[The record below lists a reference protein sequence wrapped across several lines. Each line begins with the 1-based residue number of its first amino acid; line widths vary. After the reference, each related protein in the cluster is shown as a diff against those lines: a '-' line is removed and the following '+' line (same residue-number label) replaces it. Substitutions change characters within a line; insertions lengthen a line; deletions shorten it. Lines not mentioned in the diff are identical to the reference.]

1 MSEKK
6 EESTQKGDFVLMEY
20 TGKIKETGEVFSTT
34 LEEVAKKEGFHKEG
48 TVYSPDLVV
57 IGENWVLKG
66 LDEGIVGL
74 KEGQTVTM
82 EVPPEKGFGIRD
94 PNKVKLVPL
103 RKFKDERVA
112 PFPGLKLEI
121 EGKPAIVRSVGA
133 GRVQVDF
140 NPSLAG
146 KSLIYDVK
154 IKSILKGEVEK
165 INALVGRRIPAVS
178 ADKFG
183 IEADAKKVIIKIPE
197 EIFFVE
203 GLQLAKRGIN
213 MDIQKFFPDVG
224 EVTFTES
231 FKKPSEP
238 AAPEQQLKTSEESKK

>member
-1 MSEKK
+1 VSEKK
-6 EESTQKGDFVLMEY
+6 EEVTQKGDFILMDY

-48 TVYSPDLVV
+48 TIYSPDLVV
-57 IGENWVLKG
+57 IGESWVLKG

-74 KEGQTVTM
+74 KEGQTVTI
-82 EVPPEKGFGIRD
+82 EVPPEKGFGNRD

-154 IKSILKGEVEK
+154 IKSILTKEVEK

-178 ADKFG
+178 SDKFDIKEEG
-183 IEADAKKVIIKIPE
+183 KKVTIHIPE

-203 GLQLAKRGIN
+203 GLQLAKRGVN
-213 MDIQKFFPDVG
+213 MDIQKFFPDLE
-224 EVTFTES
+224 EVTFIES
-231 FKKPSEP
+231 FRKPSEP
-238 AAPEQQLKTSEESKK
+238 AAPEQKPKTSEENKK